1 MCDRG
6 SFHRLAVRRQRG
18 VLHGFAH
25 HRLPGT
31 YSRAADLRCVPSVYG
46 FNLYCR
52 NECTRLRYHGYVQNS
67 GEENSNRNRRL
78 ASLAF
83 LSRIITF

>member
-18 VLHGFAH
+18 VLHGFVR

-31 YSRAADLRCVPSVYG
+31 ASRAASLRCIPSVYG
-46 FNLYCR
+46 FNLYR
-52 NECTRLRYHGYVQNS
+52 QNECTRLRYRGCVQNS

-78 ASLAF
+78 TLPLSL
-83 LSRIITF
+83 SQPIID